1 MANRQTIQAATIKK
15 VQSAINSYGYP
26 VPIYR
31 DIYEVDAMGCK
42 VLKEEMVHVH
52 DLQCVIDNSSS
63 SRSKSITNNNQGIIK
78 GYSYAT
84 LYATYVKD
92 FPLQEDDFIVYEDT
106 YYKVIEISDVVH
118 YNLLYQV
125 SLERVDLDGEHNDNN
140 RY

>member
-1 MANRQTIQAATIKK
+1 MSNRQTIQAATIKK
-15 VQSAINSYGYP
+15 VQSVITSYGYK

-42 VLKEEMVHVH
+42 VLKEEMSYIQ

-63 SRSKSITNNNQGIIK
+63 SRSKSITNNNEGIIK
-78 GYSYAT
+78 GFSYAT

-92 FPLQEDDFIVYEDT
+92 FPLQQDDFIVYDDCF
-106 YYKVIEISDVVH
+106 YKVIEISNVVH

-125 SLERVDLDGEHNDNN
+125 SLERVDLDG
-140 RY
+140 R

>member
-1 MANRQTIQAATIKK
+1 MSNRQTIQVSAIKK

-42 VLKEEMVHVH
+42 VLKEEMSYIQ

-84 LYATYVKD
+84 LYATYVKN
-92 FPLQEDDFIVYEDT
+92 FPLQEDDFIVYENVF
-106 YYKVIEISDVVH
+106 YKVVEITDVVH

-125 SLERVDLDGEHNDNN
+125 SLERVDLDGGYNDNN
-140 RY
+140 

>member
-1 MANRQTIQAATIKK
+1 MSNRQTIQAATIKK

-42 VLKEEMVHVH
+42 VLKEEMSYIQ

-63 SRSKSITNNNQGIIK
+63 SRGKSVTNNNEGIIK
-78 GYSYAT
+78 GFSYAT

-92 FPLQEDDFIVYEDT
+92 FPLQQNDFIVYENA
-106 YYKVIEISDVVH
+106 YYKVLEIIDVVH

-125 SLERVDLDGEHNDNN
+125 SLERVDLRSEE
-140 RY
+140 RR

>member
-1 MANRQTIQAATIKK
+1 MSNRQSIQVGVIKK
-15 VQSAINSYGYP
+15 VQSVINNYGYQ

-42 VLKEEMVHVH
+42 VLKEEMSYVQ

-63 SRSKSITNNNQGIIK
+63 GRSKSITYYVQVIIK
-78 GYSYAT
+78 GYAYAT

-92 FPLQEDDFIVYEDT
+92 FPLQEDDFIVYENA
-106 YYKVIEISDVVH
+106 YYKVLEIIDVVH

-125 SLERVDLDGEHNDNN
+125 SLERVDLDG
-140 RY
+140 

>member
-1 MANRQTIQAATIKK
+1 MSNRQSIQVGVIKK
-15 VQSAINSYGYP
+15 VQSAINNYGYL

-42 VLKEEMVHVH
+42 VLKEEMVHVQ

-63 SRSKSITNNNQGIIK
+63 GRSKSITNNNQGIIK

-92 FPLQEDDFIVYEDT
+92 FPLQQDDFIVYENA
-106 YYKVIEISDVVH
+106 YYKVLEIIDVVH

-125 SLERVDLDGEHNDNN
+125 SLERVDLDG
-140 RY
+140 

>member
-1 MANRQTIQAATIKK
+1 MSNRQTIQAATIKK
-15 VQSAINSYGYP
+15 VQSVINSYGYK

-42 VLKEEMVHVH
+42 VLKEEMSYIQ

-63 SRSKSITNNNQGIIK
+63 SRGKSVTNNNEGLIK
-78 GYSYAT
+78 GFSYAT

-92 FPLQEDDFIVYEDT
+92 FPLQQDDFIVYDNCF
-106 YYKVIEISDVVH
+106 YKVIEISNVVH

-125 SLERVDLDGEHNDNN
+125 SLERVDLDGGYNDNN
-140 RY
+140 

>member
-1 MANRQTIQAATIKK
+1 MSNRQTIQAGVIKK
-15 VQSAINSYGYP
+15 VQSAINNYGYQ

-42 VLKEEMVHVH
+42 VLKEEMVHVQ

-63 SRSKSITNNNQGIIK
+63 GRSKSITNNDQGIIK

-92 FPLQEDDFIVYEDT
+92 FPLQEDDFIVYDNA
-106 YYKVIEISDVVH
+106 YYKVLEIINVVH

-125 SLERVDLDGEHNDNN
+125 SLERIDLDG
-140 RY
+140 

>member
-1 MANRQTIQAATIKK
+1 MSNRQTIQAGVIKK
-15 VQSAINSYGYP
+15 VQSAINNYGYQ

-42 VLKEEMVHVH
+42 VLKEEMVHVQ

-63 SRSKSITNNNQGIIK
+63 GRSKSITNNDQGIIK

-92 FPLQEDDFIVYEDT
+92 FPLQEDDFIVYDNA
-106 YYKVIEISDVVH
+106 YYKVLEIINVVH

-125 SLERVDLDGEHNDNN
+125 SLERIDLYG
-140 RY
+140 

>member
-1 MANRQTIQAATIKK
+1 MSNRQTIQATTIKK
-15 VQSAINSYGYP
+15 VQSAINSYGYL

-42 VLKEEMVHVH
+42 VLKEEMVHVQ

-63 SRSKSITNNNQGIIK
+63 GRSKSVTNNDQGIIK

-92 FPLQEDDFIVYEDT
+92 FPLQEDDFIVYENT
-106 YYKVIEISDVVH
+106 YYKVLEIIDVVH

-125 SLERVDLDGEHNDNN
+125 SLERIDLDG
-140 RY
+140 

>member
-1 MANRQTIQAATIKK
+1 MSNRQTIQATTIKK

-42 VLKEEMVHVH
+42 VLKEEMSYIQ

-63 SRSKSITNNNQGIIK
+63 SRGKSVTNNNEGIIK
-78 GYSYAT
+78 GFSYAT

-92 FPLQEDDFIVYEDT
+92 FPLQQGDFIVYSDCF
-106 YYKVIEISDVVH
+106 YKVLEISDVVH

-125 SLERVDLDGEHNDNN
+125 SLERVDLDGGYNDNN
-140 RY
+140 

>member
-1 MANRQTIQAATIKK
+1 MSNRQSIQVGVIKK
-15 VQSAINSYGYP
+15 VQSAINNYGYL

-42 VLKEEMVHVH
+42 VLKEEMVHVQ

-63 SRSKSITNNNQGIIK
+63 GRSKSVTNNNQGIIK

-92 FPLQEDDFIVYEDT
+92 FPLQQDDFIVYENA
-106 YYKVIEISDVVH
+106 YYKVLEIIDVVH

-125 SLERVDLDGEHNDNN
+125 SLERVDLDG
-140 RY
+140 

>member
-1 MANRQTIQAATIKK
+1 MSNRQTIQAATIKK
-15 VQSAINSYGYP
+15 VQSAINSYGYL

-42 VLKEEMVHVH
+42 VLKEEMVHVQ

-63 SRSKSITNNNQGIIK
+63 GRSKSVTNNDQGIIK

-92 FPLQEDDFIVYEDT
+92 FPLQEDDFIVYENT
-106 YYKVIEISDVVH
+106 YYKVLEIIDVVH

-125 SLERVDLDGEHNDNN
+125 SLERIDLDG
-140 RY
+140 

>member
-1 MANRQTIQAATIKK
+1 MSNRQTIQAGVIKK
-15 VQSAINSYGYP
+15 VQSAINNYGYQ

-42 VLKEEMVHVH
+42 VLKEEMVHVQ

-63 SRSKSITNNNQGIIK
+63 GRSKSITNNDQGIIK

-92 FPLQEDDFIVYEDT
+92 FPLQEDDFIVYDNA
-106 YYKVIEISDVVH
+106 YYKVLEIINVVH

-125 SLERVDLDGEHNDNN
+125 SLERIDLDGEYNN
-140 RY
+140 I

>member
-1 MANRQTIQAATIKK
+1 MSNRQTIQAATIKK
-15 VQSAINSYGYP
+15 VQSAINSYGYK

-42 VLKEEMVHVH
+42 VLKEEMSYIQ

-63 SRSKSITNNNQGIIK
+63 SRGKSVTNNNEGIIK
-78 GYSYAT
+78 GFSYAT

-92 FPLQEDDFIVYEDT
+92 FPLQQGDFIVYSDCF
-106 YYKVIEISDVVH
+106 YKVLEIIDVVH

-125 SLERVDLDGEHNDNN
+125 SLERVDLDGGYNDNN
-140 RY
+140 

>member
-1 MANRQTIQAATIKK
+1 MSNRQSIQVGVIKK
-15 VQSAINSYGYP
+15 VQSVINNYGYQ

-31 DIYEVDAMGCK
+31 GIYEVDSMGCK
-42 VLKEEMVHVH
+42 VLKEEMSYIQ

-63 SRSKSITNNNQGIIK
+63 GRSKSITNNDQGIIK

-92 FPLQEDDFIVYEDT
+92 FPLQEDDFIVYENA
-106 YYKVIEISDVVH
+106 YYKVLEIIDVVH

-125 SLERVDLDGEHNDNN
+125 SLERVDLDG
-140 RY
+140 

>member
-1 MANRQTIQAATIKK
+1 MSNRQTIQAGGTKK
-15 VQSAINSYGYP
+15 VQSVINNYGYK

-42 VLKEEMVHVH
+42 VLKEEMVHVQ

-63 SRSKSITNNNQGIIK
+63 GRSKSITNNDQGIIK

-92 FPLQEDDFIVYEDT
+92 FPLQEDDFIVYENA
-106 YYKVIEISDVVH
+106 YYKVLEIIDVVH

-125 SLERVDLDGEHNDNN
+125 SLERVDLDG
-140 RY
+140 

>member
-1 MANRQTIQAATIKK
+1 MSNRQTIQVSAIKK

-42 VLKEEMVHVH
+42 VLKEEMSYIQ

-63 SRSKSITNNNQGIIK
+63 SRGKSITNNNEGIIK
-78 GYSYAT
+78 GFSYAT

-92 FPLQEDDFIVYEDT
+92 FPLQQDDFIVYENVF
-106 YYKVIEISDVVH
+106 YKVVEITDVVH

-125 SLERVDLDGEHNDNN
+125 SLERVDLDGGYNDNN
-140 RY
+140 

>member
-1 MANRQTIQAATIKK
+1 MSNRQSIQVGVIKK
-15 VQSAINSYGYP
+15 VQSVINNYGYQ

-31 DIYEVDAMGCK
+31 DIYEVDTMGCK
-42 VLKEEMVHVH
+42 VLKEEMVHVQ

-63 SRSKSITNNNQGIIK
+63 GRSKSVTNNDQGIIK

-92 FPLQEDDFIVYEDT
+92 FPLQEDDFIVYENA
-106 YYKVIEISDVVH
+106 YYKVLEIIDVVH

-125 SLERVDLDGEHNDNN
+125 SLERVDLDG
-140 RY
+140 